1 MRIPYPVARAL
12 ASIAEEHAAAINV
25 PMAIAVADA
34 EGGLIFFGRMDGALP
49 ASTEIAVSKA
59 FTAAALRMPTH
70 EVGKLAQPGELLY
83 GIEQTHQ
90 GRIVLFGGGFPLKP
104 KGKVAGAVG
113 ISGGTVEQD
122 IQVAQSVVE
131 ALEEMDIWSRSIGSD
146 FGIESSFEIPPF
158 QFLRRQLSIEF
169 EKVGYSAPGRTIQ
182 ILTGAILLY
191 LFREQST

>member
-1 MRIPYPVARAL
+1 MRIPYPVAQAL
-12 ASIAEEHAAAINV
+12 ASIAEEHAAAIKV

-49 ASTEIAVSKA
+49 ASAEIAVSKA

-70 EVGKLAQPGELLY
+70 EVGKLAQPGEMLY

-90 GRIVLFGGGFPLKP
+90 GRIVLFGGGFPLKL

-122 IQVAQSVVE
+122 IQVAQPVVE

-146 FGIESSFEIPPF
+146 VDIESSFEIPPF
-158 QFLRRQLSIEF
+158 QFLRSQLSIEF
-169 EKVGYSAPGRTIQ
+169 EKAGYPVPGRTIQ
-182 ILTGAILLY
+182 VLTGAVLLY
-191 LFREQST
+191 LFRAQPT